1 MRDDSSSRPPDSE
14 KDNMRCGRSIHTH
27 RLARAAVILLTLAM
41 PPFVRGQTE
50 PGIPVTDPLV
60 LARCGTCHTVDE
72 RGNMERISW
81 ARATPEGWQAAAK
94 RMIAEN
100 GVSVTPLEA
109 RGIVKYLSTRN
120 GLAPEEA
127 KPVMYAAERRIH
139 DESDTGSDSL
149 QDACARCHQAA
160 RALSWRRTADDWK
173 RFAARHGERY
183 QFTPDR
189 EAIVFLIKAAPLHT
203 REWDAW
209 SARTRTAE
217 LGGRWLVTAHLP
229 GRGNFYGEM
238 DVEATGGDDQFLTR
252 TRLRSIDGTSAL
264 ARTGRALAYGG
275 TAWRGRS
282 SGSSLASAAPEDPAN
297 AAQEAMLIAPD
308 GASVAGRWFWGQYEE
323 LGFDVKMQRPSSDP
337 ILLLV
342 EPQSFKAGS
351 NSNQIRLIGDRFPA
365 QVTTADVFAGPAVT
379 VRRIV
384 SSTSSEIVAELDV
397 ARDASLG
404 RRNIAFRSSTLE
416 RAVAIYDRV
425 DYVKVTP
432 DSSLAA
438 FSNDTYLRGYQQFEA
453 IGYQRGPDGRRHTA
467 DDLELG
473 PVDVAWSMEVFY
485 EVDQSKRD
493 RVGTLS
499 PAGLFAPAAVNPG
512 VNDDV
517 WIIATTK
524 NEKSSDGKPLV
535 GKSYLVV
542 TVPTYTFNGR
552 TYVRDLDRWIEE
564 RSSGR

>member
-1 MRDDSSSRPPDSE
+1 
-14 KDNMRCGRSIHTH
+14 
-27 RLARAAVILLTLAM
+27 
-41 PPFVRGQTE
+41 
-50 PGIPVTDPLV
+50 
-60 LARCGTCHTVDE
+60 
-72 RGNMERISW
+72 
-81 ARATPEGWQAAAK
+81 
-94 RMIAEN
+94 
-100 GVSVTPLEA
+100 
-109 RGIVKYLSTRN
+109 
-120 GLAPEEA
+120 
-127 KPVMYAAERRIH
+127 
-139 DESDTGSDSL
+139 
-149 QDACARCHQAA
+149 
-160 RALSWRRTADDWK
+160 
-173 RFAARHGERY
+173 
-183 QFTPDR
+183 
-189 EAIVFLIKAAPLHT
+189 
-203 REWDAW
+203 
-209 SARTRTAE
+209 
-217 LGGRWLVTAHLP
+217 
-229 GRGNFYGEM
+229 
-238 DVEATGGDDQFLTR
+238 
-252 TRLRSIDGTSAL
+252 
-264 ARTGRALAYGG
+264 
-275 TAWRGRS
+275 
-282 SGSSLASAAPEDPAN
+282 
-297 AAQEAMLIAPD
+297 MLIAPD
-308 GASVAGRWFWGQYEE
+308 GASVEGRWFWGQYEE

-351 NSNQIRLIGDRFPA
+351 NSNRIRLIGDRFPA

-416 RAVAIYDRV
+416 RAVAIYDRI

-438 FSNDTYLRGYQQFEA
+438 FSNDTYRRGYQQFEA

-485 EVDQSKRD
+485 EVDQSKQD

-499 PAGLFAPAAVNPG
+499 PTGFFTPAAVNPG

-517 WIIATTK
+517 WIIATAK
-524 NEKSSDGKPLV
+524 NEKGSDGKPLV

>member
-1 MRDDSSSRPPDSE
+1 MRR
-14 KDNMRCGRSIHTH
+14 GQSINAHT
-27 RLARAAVILLTLAM
+27 LARAAAILLTLAM
-41 PPFVRGQTE
+41 PPFVRGQME

-60 LARCGTCHTVDE
+60 LAKCGTCHPVDD

-81 ARATPEGWQAAAK
+81 ARATPEGWQASTK

-139 DESDTGSDSL
+139 DESDAGNDSL
-149 QDACARCHQAA
+149 QDTCARCHQAA
-160 RALSWRRTADDWK
+160 LALSWRRTADDWK

-189 EAIVFLIKAAPLHT
+189 EPIDFLIKAAPLHT

-209 SARTRTAE
+209 SARPRTAE

-238 DVEATGGDDQFLTR
+238 DVEAGGGNDEVLTR
-252 TRLRSIDGTSAL
+252 TRLQSINGTSAL

-282 SGSSLASAAPEDPAN
+282 SGSSPASAAPGDPAN

-308 GASVAGRWFWGQYEE
+308 GSSAEGRWFWGQYEE
-323 LGFDVKMQRPSSDP
+323 LGFDVKMQRPSSNP

-351 NSNQIRLIGDRFPA
+351 SSNQIRLVGDRFPA
-365 QVTTADVFAGPAVT
+365 QVTTGDLIAGPGVI

-384 SSTSSEIVAELDV
+384 SSTPSEIIAELDV
-397 ARDASLG
+397 ARDASPG
-404 RRNIAFRSSTLE
+404 RRNIAFRSSTLD
-416 RAVAIYDRV
+416 RAVAIYDRI
-425 DYVKVTP
+425 DYVKVIP

-438 FSNDTYLRGYQQFEA
+438 FSNESYVRGYQQFEA

-473 PVDVAWSMEVFY
+473 PVDVDWSMEVFY

-499 PAGLFAPAAVNPG
+499 PTGFFAPAAANPG

-517 WIIATTK
+517 WIIATAK

-552 TYVRDLDRWIEE
+552 TYVRDLDRWIEDW
-564 RSSGR
+564 SSRR

>member
-1 MRDDSSSRPPDSE
+1 MRA
-14 KDNMRCGRSIHTH
+14 GRSINART
-27 RLARAAVILLTLAM
+27 LTRAAAILLTLAT
-41 PPFVRGQTE
+41 PRLVRGQTE

-60 LARCGTCHTVDE
+60 LAKCGTCHTVDA

-81 ARATPEGWQAAAK
+81 ARATPEGWQAATK

-109 RGIVKYLSTRN
+109 RAIVKYLSTRN

-127 KPVMYAAERRIH
+127 KPVIYAAERRIH
-139 DESDTGSDSL
+139 DESDTASDSL

-173 RFAARHGERY
+173 RFAARHAERY
-183 QFTPDR
+183 HFTPERD
-189 EAIVFLIKAAPLHT
+189 AIDFLIKAAPLHT

-209 SARTRTAE
+209 STRARTVQ

-238 DVEATGGDDQFLTR
+238 DVEATGGDDEFLTR
-252 TRLRSIDGTSAL
+252 TRLRSVDGTSVVT
-264 ARTGRALAYGG
+264 RTGRALAYGG

-282 SGSSLASAAPEDPAN
+282 SGSSAASTAPADPAN

-308 GASVAGRWFWGQYEE
+308 GSSGQGRWFWGQYQE

-337 ILLLV
+337 IVLLV
-342 EPQSFKAGS
+342 EPRSFKAGS
-351 NSNQIRLIGDRFPA
+351 NGNQIRLIGDHFPA
-365 QVTTADVFAGPAVT
+365 QVTTADVSAGPAAT

-384 SSTSSEIVAELDV
+384 SSTPGEIVAELDV
-397 ARDASLG
+397 ARDASPG

-416 RAVAIYDRV
+416 RAIAIYDRI
-425 DYVKVTP
+425 DYVKVIP

-438 FSNDTYLRGYQQFEA
+438 FSNENYLRGYQQFEA
-453 IGYQRGPDGRRHTA
+453 VGYQRGPDGRRHTA

-493 RVGTLS
+493 RVGTLNS
-499 PAGLFAPAAVNPG
+499 AGFFTPAAANPG
-512 VNDDV
+512 LNDDV
-517 WIIATTK
+517 WIIATAK
-524 NEKSSDGKPLV
+524 NEKSPDGKPLV

-552 TYVRDLDRWIEE
+552 NYVRDLDRWIEE
-564 RSSGR
+564 ESSRR

>member
-1 MRDDSSSRPPDSE
+1 
-14 KDNMRCGRSIHTH
+14 MRC
-27 RLARAAVILLTLAM
+27 ARAAAILLTLATFSTG
-41 PPFVRGQTE
+41 PVVHGQTE

-60 LARCGTCHTVDE
+60 LARCGTCHKVDE

-81 ARATPEGWQAAAK
+81 ARATPEGWQAATK

-100 GVSVTPLEA
+100 DVSVTPLEA

-149 QDACARCHQAA
+149 QDVCGRCHQAA

-173 RFAARHGERY
+173 RFAARHGTRY
-183 QFTPDR
+183 QFTPDA
-189 EAIVFLIKAAPLHT
+189 EAIGFLTKTAPLHT

-209 SARTRTAE
+209 SARARTTE

-229 GRGNFYGEM
+229 GRGDFFGEM
-238 DVEATGGDDQFLTR
+238 DVEATGGGDEFVTR
-252 TRLRSIDGTSAL
+252 TRLRSVDGTSVL

-282 SGSSLASAAPEDPAN
+282 SGSNPASVGPGDPAN

-308 GASVAGRWFWGQYEE
+308 GASVEGRWFWGQYEE
-323 LGFDVKMQRPSSDP
+323 LGFDVRMQRPTSDP

-342 EPQSFKAGS
+342 EPRSFKAGS
-351 NSNQIRLIGDRFPA
+351 TGNQIRLIGDRFPV
-365 QVTTADVFAGPAVT
+365 QVTTADVSAGPAVT

-384 SSTSSEIVAELDV
+384 SSTPGEIVAELGI
-397 ARDASLG
+397 AQDASLG
-404 RRNIAFRSSTLE
+404 KRNIAVRSSTLE
-416 RAVAIYDRV
+416 RAVAIYDRI
-425 DYVKVTP
+425 DYVKVVP

-438 FSNDTYLRGYQQFEA
+438 FSNETYLRGYQQFEA

-485 EVDQSKRD
+485 DVDKSKQG
-493 RVGTLS
+493 RVGAVS
-499 PAGLFAPAAVNPG
+499 PAGFFTPAAANPG

-517 WIIATTK
+517 WIIATAK

-552 TYVRDLDRWIEE
+552 TYVRELDRWIED
-564 RSSGR
+564 RSGGR

>member
-1 MRDDSSSRPPDSE
+1 
-14 KDNMRCGRSIHTH
+14 MRCGRSIHTH

-189 EAIVFLIKAAPLHT
+189 EAIDFLIKAAPLHT

-252 TRLRSIDGTSAL
+252 TRLRSVDGTSVL

-282 SGSSLASAAPEDPAN
+282 SGSSPASAAPEDPAN

-416 RAVAIYDRV
+416 RAVAIYDRI

-499 PAGLFAPAAVNPG
+499 PAGFFAPAAVNPG

-517 WIIATTK
+517 WIIATAK

>member
-1 MRDDSSSRPPDSE
+1 
-14 KDNMRCGRSIHTH
+14 MRCGRSINAHT
-27 RLARAAVILLTLAM
+27 LAWTAAILLTVAM

-50 PGIPVTDPLV
+50 PGIPVTDPVV

-72 RGNMERISW
+72 RGNMARISW
-81 ARATPEGWQAAAK
+81 ARATPEGWQAATK

-100 GVSVTPLEA
+100 DVSVTPLEA

-139 DESDTGSDSL
+139 DESETANDSL
-149 QDACARCHQAA
+149 QDSCARCHQAA
-160 RALSWRRTADDWK
+160 LALSWRRTADDWK

-183 QFTPDR
+183 QFTP
-189 EAIVFLIKAAPLHT
+189 EPAAIDFLIKAAPLHT

-209 SARTRTAE
+209 SVRARTSDP
-217 LGGRWLVTAHLP
+217 GGRWLVTAHLP

-238 DVEATGGDDQFLTR
+238 DVEATGGGDEFLTR
-252 TRLRSIDGTSAL
+252 TRLRSVDGTSVV

-275 TAWRGRS
+275 TTWRGRS
-282 SGSSLASAAPEDPAN
+282 SGSSSASAAPEDPAN
-297 AAQEAMLIAPD
+297 TAQEAMLVAPD
-308 GASVAGRWFWGQYEE
+308 GSSAEGRWFWGQYQE
-323 LGFDVKMQRPSSDP
+323 LGFDVKMRRPSSDP

-365 QVTTADVFAGPAVT
+365 QVTTADVIAGPAVT

-384 SSTSSEIVAELDV
+384 SSTPGEIVAELDV
-397 ARDASLG
+397 APDASSG

-416 RAVAIYDRV
+416 RGVALYDRI
-425 DYVKVTP
+425 DYVKVIP

-453 IGYQRGPDGRRHTA
+453 IGYQRGPDGRQHTA

-485 EVDQSKRD
+485 EVDQSKQD
-493 RVGTLS
+493 RVGTVS
-499 PAGLFAPAAVNPG
+499 AAGFFAPAAANPG
-512 VNDDV
+512 VNHDV
-517 WIIATTK
+517 WIIATAK
-524 NEKSSDGKPLV
+524 NEKRADGKPLV

-564 RSSGR
+564 GSSRR

>member
-1 MRDDSSSRPPDSE
+1 MLRQ
-14 KDNMRCGRSIHTH
+14 NSIHLKVRWVTS
-27 RLARAAVILLTLAM
+27 AVAILLTLAM
-41 PPFVRGQTE
+41 PPFVQAQTE
-50 PGIPVTDPLV
+50 AGIPVTDSLV
-60 LARCGTCHTVDE
+60 LARCGTCHTVGE

-81 ARATPEGWQAAAK
+81 ARATPEGWQAATK

-109 RGIVKYLSTRN
+109 RGIVKYLSSRH

-149 QDACARCHQAA
+149 QDVCARCHQAA
-160 RALSWRRTADDWK
+160 HALSWRRTADDWK

-183 QFTPDR
+183 QFTPDQ
-189 EAIVFLIKAAPLHT
+189 EAIDFLIKAAPLHT

-209 SARTRTAE
+209 SARARTAQ
-217 LGGRWLVTAHLP
+217 LGGRWLVTAHFP

-238 DVEATGGDDQFLTR
+238 DVEATGGGDEFLTR
-252 TRLRSIDGTSAL
+252 TRLRSVDGTSVL

-282 SGSSLASAAPEDPAN
+282 GGSNPANIAPEDPAN

-308 GASVAGRWFWGQYEE
+308 GSSMEGRWFWGQYQE

-342 EPQSFKAGS
+342 EPRSFKAGS
-351 NSNQIRLIGDRFPA
+351 NGNQIRLIGDRFPA
-365 QVTTADVFAGPAVT
+365 QVTTADVVAGPAVT

-384 SSTSSEIVAELDV
+384 SSTPGEIVAELDV
-397 ARDASLG
+397 ARDASPG
-404 RRNIAFRSSTLE
+404 RRNIAFRTSTLE
-416 RAVAIYDRV
+416 RAVAIYDRI
-425 DYVKVTP
+425 DYVKVIP

-438 FSNDTYLRGYQQFEA
+438 FSNETYVRGYQQFEA
-453 IGYQRGPDGRRHTA
+453 IGCQRGPDGRPHTA

-473 PVDVAWSMEVFY
+473 PIDVAWSMEVFY
-485 EVDQSKRD
+485 EVDQSKQG

-499 PAGLFAPAAVNPG
+499 PGGFFTPAAANPG

-517 WIIATTK
+517 WIIATAK
-524 NEKSSDGKPLV
+524 NEKRSDGKPLV

-552 TYVRDLDRWIEE
+552 TYVRDLDRWVEE
-564 RSSGR
+564 GSSRR

>member
-1 MRDDSSSRPPDSE
+1 V
-14 KDNMRCGRSIHTH
+14 RSGWSINAHT
-27 RLARAAVILLTLAM
+27 LALAAAILLTLAT
-41 PPFVRGQTE
+41 PPIVRGQAE
-50 PGIPVTDPLV
+50 PGIPVTNPML
-60 LARCGTCHTVDE
+60 LAKCGTCHKVDE

-81 ARATPEGWQAAAK
+81 ARATPEGWQAATK

-100 GVSVTPLEA
+100 GLSVTPLEA
-109 RGIVKYLSTRN
+109 RSIVKYLSTRN

-139 DESDTGSDSL
+139 DESDTANDSL

-160 RALSWRRTADDWK
+160 IALSWRRTADDWK

-183 QFTPDR
+183 HFTPEQEPID
-189 EAIVFLIKAAPLHT
+189 FLIKAAPLHT

-209 SARTRTAE
+209 SARARTAE

-229 GRGNFYGEM
+229 GRGNLYGEM
-238 DVEATGGDDQFLTR
+238 DVEATGGGDELLTR
-252 TRLRSIDGTSAL
+252 TRLRSVDGTSIL

-282 SGSSLASAAPEDPAN
+282 SGSSPASAAPGDPAN
-297 AAQEAMLIAPD
+297 AAQEAMLVAPD
-308 GASVAGRWFWGQYEE
+308 GSRVEGRWFWGQYEE
-323 LGFDVKMQRPSSDP
+323 LGFDVKMRRPSSDP

-342 EPQSFKAGS
+342 EPQSFKVGS
-351 NSNQIRLIGDRFPA
+351 TSNRVRLVGDHFPT
-365 QVTTADVFAGPAVT
+365 QLTTADVLTGPGVT

-384 SSTSSEIVAELDV
+384 SSTPSEIVAELDV
-397 ARDASLG
+397 ARDASSG

-416 RAVAIYDRV
+416 RAVAIYDRI
-425 DYVKVTP
+425 DYVKVVP
-432 DSSLAA
+432 ESSLAA
-438 FSNDTYLRGYQQFEA
+438 FSNETYVRGYQQFEA

-485 EVDQSKRD
+485 EVDQSKQD
-493 RVGTLS
+493 RVGTLTL
-499 PAGLFAPAAVNPG
+499 AGFFTPAAANPG

-517 WIIATTK
+517 WIIATAK

-552 TYVRDLDRWIEE
+552 TYVRDLDRWIEDW
-564 RSSGR
+564 SSRR

>member
-1 MRDDSSSRPPDSE
+1 MRDKEIARPVTS
-14 KDNMRCGRSIHTH
+14 KKNMRRGRSVDRHT
-27 RLARAAVILLTLAM
+27 LALAAAILLTLAM

-50 PGIPVTDPLV
+50 PGIPVTDPV
-60 LARCGTCHTVDE
+60 VRARCGTCHTVDD

-81 ARATPEGWQAAAK
+81 ARATPEGWQATTK

-127 KPVMYAAERRIH
+127 KPVLYAAERRIH
-139 DESDTGSDSL
+139 DESDIGNDSL

-183 QFTPDR
+183 QFTPDQ
-189 EAIVFLIKAAPLHT
+189 EAVDFLIDAAPLHT

-209 SARTRTAE
+209 SARARTAE
-217 LGGRWLVTAHLP
+217 LGGRWSVTAHLP

-238 DVEATGGDDQFLTR
+238 NVEATGDGDELLTR
-252 TRLRSIDGTSAL
+252 TRLRSADGTSVL
-264 ARTGRALAYGG
+264 ARTGRALAYGR

-282 SGSSLASAAPEDPAN
+282 TGSSPASAAPEDPAN
-297 AAQEAMLIAPD
+297 AAQEVMLIAPD
-308 GASVAGRWFWGQYEE
+308 GSTAEGRWFWGQYDE
-323 LGFDVKMQRPSSDP
+323 LGFDVKMRRPSSDP

-351 NSNQIRLIGDRFPA
+351 SSNQIRLVGDHFPA
-365 QVTTADVFAGPAVT
+365 QVTTADLFAGPGVT

-384 SSTSSEIVAELDV
+384 SSAPGEIVAELDV
-397 ARDASLG
+397 ARDASPG
-404 RRNIAFRSSTLE
+404 RRNIGFRSSTLE

-425 DYVKVTP
+425 DYVKVIP

-438 FSNDTYLRGYQQFEA
+438 FSDETHLRGYQQFEA

-473 PVDVAWSMEVFY
+473 PLAVNWSMEVFY
-485 EVDQSKRD
+485 EVDQSKKD

-499 PAGLFAPAAVNPG
+499 PAGFFTPATANPG

-517 WIIATTK
+517 WIIATAK
-524 NEKSSDGKPLV
+524 NEKSSDGRPLV

-564 RSSGR
+564 PSSRR

>member
-1 MRDDSSSRPPDSE
+1 MRRIVRPQASK
-14 KDNMRCGRSIHTH
+14 KDITRCGRSINART
-27 RLARAAVILLTLAM
+27 LAQTAAILLTVTMA
-41 PPFVRGQTE
+41 PSVRGQTE
-50 PGIPVTDPLV
+50 AGIPVTDPVV
-60 LARCGTCHTVDE
+60 LAKCGACHTADE

-81 ARATPEGWQAAAK
+81 ARATPEGWQAATK

-120 GLAPEEA
+120 GLAPDEA
-127 KPVMYAAERRIH
+127 KPVLYAAERRIH
-139 DESDTGSDSL
+139 DESDTANDSL
-149 QDACARCHQAA
+149 QDTCGRCHQAA
-160 RALSWRRTADDWK
+160 RALSWRRTSDDWK
-173 RFAARHGERY
+173 RFAARHAERY

-189 EAIVFLIKAAPLHT
+189 EAIDFLIKVAPLQT

-209 SARTRTAE
+209 RVRGRTTE

-238 DVEATGGDDQFLTR
+238 DVEATGGGDEFLTR
-252 TRLRSIDGTSAL
+252 TRLRSVDGTSVL
-264 ARTGRALAYGG
+264 ARTGRALVYGG

-282 SGSSLASAAPEDPAN
+282 SGSSPASAAPDDPAN
-297 AAQEAMLIAPD
+297 VTQETLLIARD
-308 GASVAGRWFWGQYEE
+308 GSSAEGRWFWGQYEE
-323 LGFDVKMQRPSSDP
+323 FGFDVKMRRPSSDP
-337 ILLLV
+337 IVLLV
-342 EPQSFKAGS
+342 EPRSLKAGS
-351 NSNQIRLIGDRFPA
+351 SSNQIRLMGDRFPA
-365 QVTTADVFAGPAVT
+365 QVTTADVFAGSAVT

-384 SSTSSEIVAELDV
+384 SSTPSEIVAEVDV
-397 ARDASLG
+397 ARDASPG
-404 RRNIAFRSSTLE
+404 SRDIAFRSSTLE
-416 RAVAIYDRV
+416 RAVAIYDRI
-425 DYVKVTP
+425 DYVKVIP

-438 FSNDTYLRGYQQFEA
+438 FSNETYHRGYQQFEA

-485 EVDQSKRD
+485 EVDQSRQD

-499 PAGLFAPAAVNPG
+499 GAGFFMPAAANPG

-517 WIIATTK
+517 WVIATAK
-524 NEKSSDGKPLV
+524 NEKNADGKPLV

-564 RSSGR
+564 GTSGR

>member
-1 MRDDSSSRPPDSE
+1 LITERLK
-14 KDNMRCGRSIHTH
+14 KDNMRRGRSINART
-27 RLARAAVILLTLAM
+27 LARAVAILLTLAM
-41 PPFVRGQTE
+41 PRSVRGQTE

-60 LARCGTCHTVDE
+60 LAKCGACHTVDE

-81 ARATPEGWQAAAK
+81 ARATPEGWQAATK

-109 RGIVKYLSTRN
+109 RSIVKYLSTRN

-160 RALSWRRTADDWK
+160 LALSWRRTADDWK
-173 RFAARHGERY
+173 RFGARHADRY
-183 QFTPDR
+183 QFTPDQ
-189 EAIVFLIKAAPLHT
+189 AAMDFLLKAAPLHT
-203 REWDAW
+203 REWDVW
-209 SARTRTAE
+209 SARPRTAE
-217 LGGRWLVTAHLP
+217 LGGRWLVTARLA

-238 DVEATGGDDQFLTR
+238 DVEATGGGDEFLTR
-252 TRLRSIDGTSAL
+252 TRLRSVDGTAVL
-264 ARTGRALAYGG
+264 TRTGRSLAYGG

-282 SGSSLASAAPEDPAN
+282 SGRSPAGTAPDDPGS

-308 GASVAGRWFWGQYEE
+308 GSSVEGRWFWGQYEE
-323 LGFDVKMQRPSSDP
+323 LGFDVKMQRPPSDP

-342 EPQSFKAGS
+342 EPRSFKAGS
-351 NSNQIRLIGDRFPA
+351 SSNRIRLIGDHFPA
-365 QVTTADVFAGPAVT
+365 QVTTADLSAGPALT

-384 SSTSSEIVAELDV
+384 SSTPSEIVAELDV
-397 ARDASLG
+397 ARDAPPG

-416 RAVAIYDRV
+416 RAVAIYDRI
-425 DYVKVTP
+425 DYVKVIP

-438 FSNDTYLRGYQQFEA
+438 FSNETYLRGYQQFEA
-453 IGYQRGPDGRRHTA
+453 VGYQRGPDGRRHTA

-473 PVDVAWSMEVFY
+473 PVDVTWSMEVFY
-485 EVDQSKRD
+485 EVDQSKQD

-499 PAGLFAPAAVNPG
+499 PAGFFTPASANPG
-512 VNDDV
+512 INDDV
-517 WIIATTK
+517 WIIATAK
-524 NEKSSDGKPLV
+524 NEKGSDGKPLV

>member
-1 MRDDSSSRPPDSE
+1 
-14 KDNMRCGRSIHTH
+14 MRCGRSINART
-27 RLARAAVILLTLAM
+27 LARAVAILLALTTSRL
-41 PPFVRGQTE
+41 VRGQTE

-60 LARCGTCHTVDE
+60 VAKCGTCHTVDG

-81 ARATPEGWQAAAK
+81 ARATPEGWQAATK

-100 GVSVTPLEA
+100 AVSVTPLEA
-109 RGIVKYLSTRN
+109 RAIVKYLSTRT

-139 DESDTGSDSL
+139 DESDTASDGL

-160 RALSWRRTADDWK
+160 LSLSWRRTADDWK
-173 RFAARHGERY
+173 RFAARHAERY
-183 QFTPDR
+183 KFTPEQD
-189 EAIVFLIKAAPLHT
+189 AIDFLIKAAPLHT

-209 SARTRTAE
+209 NTRTRTVQ

-229 GRGNFYGEM
+229 GRGDFFGEM
-238 DVEATGGDDQFLTR
+238 DVEATGSGDEFLTR
-252 TRLRSIDGTSAL
+252 TRLRSVDGTSVVT
-264 ARTGRALAYGG
+264 RTGRALAYGG

-282 SGSSLASAAPEDPAN
+282 SGSSPASAAPADPAN
-297 AAQEAMLIAPD
+297 TAQEAMLIAPD
-308 GASVAGRWFWGQYEE
+308 GSSAEGRWFWGQYEE
-323 LGFDVKMQRPSSDP
+323 LGFDVKMRRPSSDP

-342 EPQSFKAGS
+342 EPRSFKAGS
-351 NSNQIRLIGDRFPA
+351 NGNQIRLIGDHFPA
-365 QVTTADVFAGPAVT
+365 QVTTADVSAGPAVT

-384 SSTSSEIVAELDV
+384 SSAPGEIVAELDV
-397 ARDASLG
+397 ARDAPPG
-404 RRNIAFRSSTLE
+404 RRSIAFRSSTLE
-416 RAVAIYDRV
+416 RAVAVYDRI
-425 DYVKVTP
+425 DYVKVIP

-438 FSNDTYLRGYQQFEA
+438 FSNENYLRGYQQFEA

-485 EVDQSKRD
+485 EVDQSKQD

-499 PAGLFAPAAVNPG
+499 PAGFFTPAAANPG

-517 WIIATTK
+517 WVIATAK
-524 NEKSSDGKPLV
+524 SEKGSDGKPLV

-564 RSSGR
+564 RSGGR